1 MAKYQGFFDTN
12 ARTYYSSG
20 GFETK
25 NAILKAVANG
35 DVKNMDSILRA
46 YMDLLVTLFEEGGIE
61 FARESV
67 MFVFAQVSAVA
78 TINGLDDW
86 VAHDMKT
93 DYYYDIEVINNIPDM
108 LNLCRKFIENFTC
121 AVHRSQRENFY
132 SPLTKQI
139 CEYVHW
145 NVNEKLSISTI
156 AEEFHFSEGYISHK
170 FKKET
175 GMTVAAYITKTKIAE
190 AKELLRSEMPLV
202 EISVALGFCS
212 QSHFSKVFRAETNMS
227 PAEWRRSLT
236 AA

>member
-1 MAKYQGFFDTN
+1 MANYQSFFDTN
-12 ARTYYSSG
+12 ARTYYTSG

-25 NAILKAVANG
+25 NAMLRIVANG
-35 DVKNMDSILRA
+35 DVKNMEAVLDP
-46 YMDLLVTLFEEGGIE
+46 YMTLLVTLFQEGGLE

-93 DYYYDIEVINNIPDM
+93 DYYYDIEVITNIPDM
-108 LNLCRKFIENFTC
+108 LKLCRTFIENFTC
-121 AVHRSQRENFY
+121 AVYRSQRKNFY
-132 SPLTKQI
+132 SPLTKEI

-145 NVNEKLSISTI
+145 NVHEKISISTI
-156 AEEFHFSEGYISHK
+156 AEKFHFSEGYISHK

-175 GMTVAAYITKTKIAE
+175 GMSVAAYITKTKIAE
-190 AKELLRSEMPLV
+190 AKELLRTEMPLIQIA
-202 EISVALGFCS
+202 ETLGFCS